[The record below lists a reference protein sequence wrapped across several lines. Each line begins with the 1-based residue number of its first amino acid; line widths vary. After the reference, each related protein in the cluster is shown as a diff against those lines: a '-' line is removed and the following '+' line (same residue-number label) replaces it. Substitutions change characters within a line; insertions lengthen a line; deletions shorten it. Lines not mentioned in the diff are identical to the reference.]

1 MRKAKYRD
9 AVRKRII
16 IIEIDGHMTYGRNRK
31 EVNST
36 IMVGSIVLLGAVL
49 LLLSRRPFW
58 CMILILAT
66 GLAMLP
72 TFYHRQPMYLS
83 PRLQEALLATP
94 YVAIMA
100 GLIIDAHPT
109 QPDTTIISLLSSAA
123 FFALSM
129 LASAYL
135 GTYTDMRMNRQF
147 VVVLAFML
155 YQAVLTSWGP
165 IEYAYG
171 VLFMKGDVVDNS
183 GFMTNFVICTIAGMV
198 MAFMANRHLRSLP
211 SISYSD
217 APNREAHI

>member
-1 MRKAKYRD
+1 
-9 AVRKRII
+9 
-16 IIEIDGHMTYGRNRK
+16 MTFGRNTEK
-31 EVNST
+31 VNAT
-36 IMVGSIVLLGAVL
+36 ILVGSIVLLGAVL

-72 TFYHRQPMYLS
+72 TLYHRQPTYLS
-83 PRLQEALLATP
+83 PRLQEILLAIP

-100 GLIIDAHPT
+100 ELIVDANPT
-109 QPDTTIISLLSSAA
+109 QPDTFTLRLLGSVAL
-123 FFALSM
+123 FAVCM

-147 VVVLAFML
+147 VIVLAFML

-171 VLFMKGDVVDNS
+171 VLFMNGNVIDNS
-183 GFMTNFVICTIAGMV
+183 GFMTNFVVYTIAGMV
-198 MAFMANRHLRSLP
+198 MAVMANRHLRRLP
-211 SISYSD
+211 SISYGD
-217 APNREAHI
+217 APNREAHV